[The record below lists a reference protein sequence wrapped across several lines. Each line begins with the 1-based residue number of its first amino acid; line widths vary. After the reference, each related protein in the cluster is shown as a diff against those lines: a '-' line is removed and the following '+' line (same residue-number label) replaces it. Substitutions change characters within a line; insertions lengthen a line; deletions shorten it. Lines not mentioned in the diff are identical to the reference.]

1 MKVKQN
7 DIWNYLLSIF
17 IVTVLVITCL
27 IYPMYTN
34 SEKENYSESL
44 KNKINKL
51 EKESSN
57 KDIKILKLKNSLLET
72 ESELSAMNEE
82 VKRLSDENGLFT
94 SMFTGIES
102 EPGGHEILKKLFN
115 ELNPKSLETKK

>member
-1 MKVKQN
+1 MKVKEN
-7 DIWNYLLSIF
+7 KIWDYALLIF
-17 IVTVLVITCL
+17 IVLIITCL
-27 IYPMYTN
+27 LYPMYTN

-44 KNKINKL
+44 KNKIDKL
-51 EKESSN
+51 EKESFN

-94 SMFTGIES
+94 SMFAEIES

>member
-7 DIWNYLLSIF
+7 DIWDYLLSIF

-27 IYPMYTN
+27 IHPMYTN
-34 SEKENYSESL
+34 SESL

-82 VKRLSDENGLFT
+82 VKRLSDENGIFT
-94 SMFTGIES
+94 SMLGEIETQ
-102 EPGGHEILKKLFN
+102 PGGHEILKNLFN
-115 ELNPKSLETKK
+115 QFSDE

>member
-7 DIWNYLLSIF
+7 EIWDYLLLIF

-94 SMFTGIES
+94 SMFAGIES

>member
-1 MKVKQN
+1 MKVKQ
-7 DIWNYLLSIF
+7 ILLIA
-17 IVTVLVITCL
+17 TALVISCL
-27 IYPMYTN
+27 LYPMYTN
-34 SEKENYSESL
+34 SEKENYSKSL

-57 KDIKILKLKNSLLET
+57 KDIKILKLKNSLLEA
-72 ESELSAMNEE
+72 ESELSSMNEE

-94 SMFTGIES
+94 SMFAGIEN

>member
-1 MKVKQN
+1 MKMKVKEN
-7 DIWNYLLSIF
+7 NIWDYALLIF
-17 IVTVLVITCL
+17 IVLIITCL
-27 IYPMYTN
+27 LYPMYTN